1 VTANDLLMWIGIA
14 VGLIAWIGIAVTLW
28 SACALAGQ
36 VDERMEEDTWKM
48 HR

>member
-1 VTANDLLMWIGIA
+1 MTANDLLAAIGITL
-14 VGLIAWIGIAVTLW
+14 GLIAWIGIAVTLW

-36 VDERMEEDTWKM
+36 IDERMEEDTWKM